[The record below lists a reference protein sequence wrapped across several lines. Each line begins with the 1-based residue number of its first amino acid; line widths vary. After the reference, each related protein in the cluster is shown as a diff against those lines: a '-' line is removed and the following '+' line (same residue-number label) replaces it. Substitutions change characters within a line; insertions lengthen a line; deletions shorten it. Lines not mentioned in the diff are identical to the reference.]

1 MVEDGSALRKISEA
15 ADRSYQVAPEPSQL
29 LLRIKSFAIDFA
41 VFLAE
46 LSPTKDHFNSQWCSR
61 KIGIESSHFINTT
74 WKHFSVVR
82 MNFGCV
88 CLCIAPPVA
97 NNVHNGLAPWLRFTS
112 KTLLDDINILIKA
125 YKNYI

>member
-1 MVEDGSALRKISEA
+1 MAQVALEKMMVEDGSALRKISEA

-82 MNFGCV
+82 MNLGC
-88 CLCIAPPVA
+88 
-97 NNVHNGLAPWLRFTS
+97 NVSALRRQLTTRADIVVNLNTTIRLALFWRT
-112 KTLLDDINILIKA
+112 
-125 YKNYI
+125 